1 MIRSNKL
8 KIVLFVVL
16 MLVPLSAGC
25 SSLPFQG
32 KGLKAA
38 ADVLSHRKDRKEQP
52 TVTFEAETEA
62 CRCEMQASCN

>member
-1 MIRSNKL
+1 M
-8 KIVLFVVL
+8 KIILFIIL

-25 SSLPFQG
+25 SALPFEG

-38 ADVLSHRKDRKEQP
+38 ADVISHRKDRKEQP
-52 TVTFEAETEA
+52 TVKFEAETDS